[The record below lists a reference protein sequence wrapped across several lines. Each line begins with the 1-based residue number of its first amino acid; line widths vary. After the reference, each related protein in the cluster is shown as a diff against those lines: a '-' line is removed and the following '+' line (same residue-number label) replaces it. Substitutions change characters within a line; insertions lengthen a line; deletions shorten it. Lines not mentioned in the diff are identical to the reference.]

1 MQVARDL
8 RKAIL
13 LDGVSEGGD
22 DTVLFAVHARA
33 GGDTLNTDRCERDW
47 GNAGE
52 YERCIFW
59 GWPAQLD
66 LGTLSPANFAC
77 VVTKHINEER
87 LKRTKAL
94 NVATILLTAP
104 FMNKNATEDVRAALN
119 TTTLNVSNWL
129 EDNWSKYSEL
139 AMDPLDA
146 SLVDQ
151 ALGVAADYFI
161 CSPLSTY
168 SIRMRQYRQFMGSGS
183 ICIGDSLRHV
193 KDCSRTTNTTTTTA
207 TNT

>member
-52 YERCIFW
+52 YERCIFR

-77 VVTKHINEER
+77 VVTKQDR
-87 LKRTKAL
+87 KS
-94 NVATILLTAP
+94 V
-104 FMNKNATEDVRAALN
+104 V
-119 TTTLNVSNWL
+119 
-129 EDNWSKYSEL
+129 
-139 AMDPLDA
+139 
-146 SLVDQ
+146 
-151 ALGVAADYFI
+151 
-161 CSPLSTY
+161 
-168 SIRMRQYRQFMGSGS
+168 
-183 ICIGDSLRHV
+183 
-193 KDCSRTTNTTTTTA
+193 
-207 TNT
+207 